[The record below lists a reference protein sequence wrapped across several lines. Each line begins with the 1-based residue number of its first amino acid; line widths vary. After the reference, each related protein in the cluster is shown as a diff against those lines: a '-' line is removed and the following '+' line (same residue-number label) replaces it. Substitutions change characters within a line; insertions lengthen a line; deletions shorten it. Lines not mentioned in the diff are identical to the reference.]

1 MASMSDILIR
11 KDRKKTCEI
20 GKLFFPFTA
29 SLSCLTVFCCCSSLP
44 YVGEMI
50 ECDRGII
57 SDIAKKHKITA
68 HSLIL

>member
-29 SLSCLTVFCCCSSLP
+29 SLSCLTVFCLGLQLWGFP
-44 YVGEMI
+44 Y
-50 ECDRGII
+50 
-57 SDIAKKHKITA
+57 
-68 HSLIL
+68 LL